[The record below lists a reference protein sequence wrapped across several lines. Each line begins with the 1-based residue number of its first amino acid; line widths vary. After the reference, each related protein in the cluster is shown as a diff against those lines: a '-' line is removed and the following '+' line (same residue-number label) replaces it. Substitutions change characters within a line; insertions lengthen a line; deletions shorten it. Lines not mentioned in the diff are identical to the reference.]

1 VSYQNLMYWAL
12 GASLKSHAKARDG
25 YDSPPHVGNEA
36 VVVVVGNVAAVQGS
50 ASVEPT
56 SLV

>member
-1 VSYQNLMYWAL
+1 M
-12 GASLKSHAKARDG
+12 SHTEARDG
-25 YDSPPHVGNEA
+25 QDSPSHVGNKV